1 MVKKEPR
8 FTNFN
13 DHSIDI
19 LPEGNILMIENDDKP
34 GVIGLLGNVLGK
46 KDININRLYLS
57 NQKDAKKNYALA
69 LISVDS
75 PVSEDVLEF
84 IANMDEVKSIDQVIL
99 D

>member
-1 MVKKEPR
+1 
-8 FTNFN
+8 
-13 DHSIDI
+13 
-19 LPEGNILMIENDDKP
+19 MIENDDKP

>member
-1 MVKKEPR
+1 MM
-8 FTNFN
+8 
-13 DHSIDI
+13 S
-19 LPEGNILMIENDDKP
+19 
-34 GVIGLLGNVLGK
+34 
-46 KDININRLYLS
+46 
-57 NQKDAKKNYALA
+57 KDAKKNYALA